1 MFNVKIAE
9 LKHFFWFLRTETRI
23 IVIINYQANPHT
35 GSQVK
40 QNAKQ
45 MQVDCSIS
53 LKLKGPAQENLTA
66 RKKKKLLT
74 FKSGKWVF
82 DIAIVYGQVA

>member
-1 MFNVKIAE
+1 
-9 LKHFFWFLRTETRI
+9 
-23 IVIINYQANPHT
+23 
-35 GSQVK
+35 
-40 QNAKQ
+40 

-53 LKLKGPAQENLTA
+53 LKSKGHAQENLTA

-82 DIAIVYGQVA
+82 NIAMVYSQVA

>member
-1 MFNVKIAE
+1 
-9 LKHFFWFLRTETRI
+9 
-23 IVIINYQANPHT
+23 
-35 GSQVK
+35 
-40 QNAKQ
+40 

-53 LKLKGPAQENLTA
+53 LKSKGPAQENLTA

-82 DIAIVYGQVA
+82 NIAMVYSQVA